1 MEPNMSANP
10 RRWDIFCNV
19 VDNYGDIGVTWRLAR
34 QLVEEFGL
42 RVCLWVDDLASFA
55 RICPQLRLDQARQQC
70 QGVDIAHWDAHFST
84 SWQPGDLVI
93 EAFACELPELAKQR
107 MTQRQPALLWLNLEY
122 LSAESWIDECH
133 GLPSLQLNGLQKYF
147 YFPGFTLRS
156 GGVICEH
163 SLADQR
169 QQWQQNP
176 EARQQ
181 LFSSFGLPQQAEQT
195 RYLSLFTYESTAL
208 PALLTHWRDSD
219 TPICCLIPQGRILNS
234 VASWLEHPLETM
246 TPGYYWQQGS
256 LTILILPM
264 TDQAGYDHL
273 LWSCDFNWV
282 RGEDSFLR
290 AQWAARPFLWH
301 IYPQADEAHLE
312 KLTAF
317 LRLYG
322 HNLSADCYNALIS
335 LSVAYDRGEGN
346 AAVSAWQTLE
356 QYTTELQAHAQSWP
370 QQALAGGDLASRLV
384 QFSEKRLK

>member
-1 MEPNMSANP
+1 MSANP
-10 RRWDIFCNV
+10 RQWDIFCNV

-34 QLVEEFGL
+34 QLVDEFGQ

-55 RICPQLRLDQARQQC
+55 RICPQLQLDQTNQQC
-70 QGVDIAHWDAHFST
+70 QGVDIAHWDAHFSA

-107 MTQRQPALLWLNLEY
+107 MAQRQPAPLWLNLEY
-122 LSAESWIDECH
+122 LCAESWIDECH

-181 LFSSFGLPQQAEQT
+181 LFSSLGLPQQAEQT

-208 PALLTHWRDSD
+208 PALLTHWRDSK
-219 TPICCLIPQGRILNS
+219 TPICCLIPHGRILNS
-234 VASWLEHPLETM
+234 LTSWLDQPLETM

-264 TDQAGYDHL
+264 TDQAGYDRL

-322 HNLSADCYNALIS
+322 QKLSADCYNALIS
-335 LSVAYDRGEGN
+335 LSVAYDKGQGN

-356 QYTTELQAHAQSWP
+356 QHASELQAHAQSWP